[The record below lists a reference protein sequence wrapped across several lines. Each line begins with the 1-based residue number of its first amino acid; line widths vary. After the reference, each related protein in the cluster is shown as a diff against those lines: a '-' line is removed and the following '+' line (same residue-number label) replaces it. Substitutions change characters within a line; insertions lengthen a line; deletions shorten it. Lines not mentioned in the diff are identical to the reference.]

1 MDRWSEW
8 KSFPAYDRGENL
20 NAPVGPGLYELRHRH
35 TGEVLG
41 FGHAANVATAL
52 TGFFTPTF
60 WKRLLNKKPP
70 VHQRDVPDIAPWAPR
85 ACAMRAIRKPP
96 STGAAARFGAG
107 PPKGRP

>member
-52 TGFFTPTF
+52 TAFFTPTF

-70 VHQRDVPDIAPWAPR
+70 VHQRDVEYRTMGASSLRHARDQEAAINWRRSALWGR
-85 ACAMRAIRKPP
+85 AA
-96 STGAAARFGAG
+96 
-107 PPKGRP
+107 